1 MRSKRDAFG
10 LMMVLLMV
18 CSVGRPQTSFTVVER
33 ALLATL
39 HTMNVQASLVPGS
52 VQFDQ
57 GASRRILNDR
67 DLVVERASISGLKME
82 ARLRCK
88 PLTACL
94 PFYASA
100 DLRFANED
108 IVQRSWPIETSSKL
122 TSREALKPG
131 DSVLFI
137 LNTNGI
143 RILMRAVALQHSYV
157 GQMTRVRAVDGR
169 HEVMRGRVFAD
180 HVVRSES

>member
-88 PLTACL
+88 PLIACL

-100 DLRFANED
+100 DLRFPNED
-108 IVQRSWPIETSSKL
+108 IVQRSIDTRSKL
-122 TSREALKPG
+122 
-131 DSVLFI
+131 
-137 LNTNGI
+137 
-143 RILMRAVALQHSYV
+143 
-157 GQMTRVRAVDGR
+157 
-169 HEVMRGRVFAD
+169 
-180 HVVRSES
+180 